1 MQIKKLALFSSLFFT
16 SLSSYAALAPEAGF
30 SGEVNFL
37 TGYYRD
43 KNNLSTNN
51 DAYQQDITSSADSKE
66 KTHDSVDGD
75 GIFGLL
81 GIVNYTFGEE
91 LNHQFFLGTSREE
104 IATGSLAFELGYK
117 HQFNDGTVVSFS
129 TLPTL
134 VSAEVWADPYAV
146 GEQRNETDLT
156 GNAGRIKIDRL
167 FGSNFGVDIG
177 AGYSEIDD
185 EQSGYDAQSGTEDV
199 ASFDGDALTQYE
211 AQQLERD
218 RQYYSVKVD
227 YLYFILGQMGLLLP
241 SMTVASSEADGDAL
255 SYYSVKGEL
264 TYAKTVKRHS
274 YALTLDARVRDYDAV
289 NPLYGKTREDK
300 QYGMFFAYEYANVF
314 GAKNWSFV
322 SLLGANIVDS
332 NIDYYDADF
341 FFASVGA
348 NYKF

>member
-1 MQIKKLALFSSLFFT
+1 MQSKNLALLSSLLLT
-16 SLSSYAALAPEAGF
+16 SLSSHAALAPESGF

-37 TGYYRD
+37 TGYYSD

-51 DAYQQDITSSADSKE
+51 DAYQKDITSSAESKE
-66 KTHDSVDGD
+66 ETHDSVDGD

-91 LNHQFFLGTSREE
+91 LNHQLFLGTSREE

-117 HQFNDGTVVSFS
+117 YQFNDGTVVSFS
-129 TLPTL
+129 ALPTL

-167 FGSNFGVDIG
+167 MGSNFGIDIG
-177 AGYSEIDD
+177 AGFSEIED
-185 EQSGYDAQSGTEDV
+185 EHSGSDAQNGIEDV
-199 ASFDGDALTQYE
+199 TSFDGDALTQE
-211 AQQLERD
+211 EVEQLKRD

-227 YLYFILGQMGLLLP
+227 YLYVIPEGRGLLLP
-241 SMTVASSEADGDAL
+241 SLTLASSDADGSAL
-255 SYYSVKGEL
+255 SYQSIKGEL
-264 TYAKTVKRHS
+264 SYAKSVKRHS
-274 YALTLDARVRDYDAV
+274 YALTLDARVREYDTV

-300 QYGMFFAYEYANVF
+300 QYGMFLAYEYANVF

-322 SLLGANIVDS
+322 SLLGANIIDS